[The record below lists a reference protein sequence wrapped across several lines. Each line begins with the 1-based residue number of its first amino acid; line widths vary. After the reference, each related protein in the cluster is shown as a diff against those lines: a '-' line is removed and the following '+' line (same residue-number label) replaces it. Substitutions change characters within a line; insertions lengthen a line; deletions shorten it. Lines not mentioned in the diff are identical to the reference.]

1 MQAAEAL
8 ASDGIAAE
16 VIDLRVL
23 RPLDDA
29 TVMASVRKCRRAV
42 IVDEGWRSGSLA
54 AELAARRV
62 AQASLTSTRHWRGCT
77 LTPTA
82 PALAIALVQ
91 RTAR

>member
-29 TVMASVRKCRRAV
+29 
-42 IVDEGWRSGSLA
+42 
-54 AELAARRV
+54 
-62 AQASLTSTRHWRGCT
+62 
-77 LTPTA
+77 P
-82 PALAIALVQ
+82 
-91 RTAR
+91 

>member
-23 RPLDDA
+23 RPLDGA
-29 TVMASVRKCRRAV
+29 AVLAAVRHCRAV

-54 AELAARRV
+54 AELAAHRV
-62 AQASLTSTRHWRGCT
+62 AQASLTSTRH
-77 LTPTA
+77 
-82 PALAIALVQ
+82 
-91 RTAR
+91 

>member
-1 MQAAEAL
+1 MQAAKAL

-29 TVMASVRKCRRAV
+29 AVLAAVRNCRAV